1 MGTTKMMI
9 NVDFTDQE
17 HRDVTEYLDVNIT
30 KTRVFIKRVLL
41 ALAESKIPVSE
52 VINRLGVKDKASSEE
67 MGQYDDELII
77 ED

>member
-17 HRDVTEYLDVNIT
+17 HRDVTKYLDINIT

-41 ALAESKIPVSE
+41 ALVESKVPVSE
-52 VINRLGVKDKASSEE
+52 VINRLGVKNQEDLNQYEE
-67 MGQYDDELII
+67 ELEIA
-77 ED
+77 E